1 MKLTEMYP
9 YAKLNMTICRMCK
22 TCNGEACRGL
32 TPGCGG
38 KGSGETFVRNVA
50 DLKKVTIRMQVLRDD
65 YDVDTSFDFF
75 GHQLKAPIFAA
86 PVTNYKGNYG
96 TSISETQ
103 IDQALCQGCDDE
115 GIMAFMGDCPIDALV
130 QDGFDALESVQGRGV
145 FTVKPWR
152 NDLTISKIK
161 SVNKVGCEII
171 AMDADAAGLVH
182 MKNTPTPLGFK
193 NISDLKEIRAAIT
206 GKFIVKGIMT
216 IEDAM
221 IALEAGVDGIVI
233 SNHGGR
239 VMDDGESTISV
250 LESISTAV
258 AGRMMVLVD
267 GGFRSGSDVFK
278 ALALGADGVL
288 IGRPYSHAAIGGGR
302 EGVGLYSAKI
312 INELAEVMRL
322 AGTQTL
328 SDIKLTTVKTDF
340 R

>member
-1 MKLTEMYP
+1 MKLIEIYP
-9 YAKLNMTICRMCK
+9 NAKLNMTICRMCK
-22 TCNGEACRGL
+22 ICNGEACRGL

-50 DLKKVTIRMQVLRDD
+50 DLKKVSLPMKVVRDD

-75 GHQLKAPIFAA
+75 GHQLRAPIFAA

-96 TSISETQ
+96 TYMSETK

-115 GIMAFMGDCPIDALV
+115 GIMAFMGDCPIDSLV
-130 QDGFDALESVQGRGV
+130 QDSFDALESVQGRGV

-152 NDLTISKIK
+152 NELVIDKI
-161 SVNKVGCEII
+161 NAATGVGCEII
-171 AMDADAAGLVH
+171 AMDVDAAGLIH

-193 NISDLKEIRAAIT
+193 NLKDLKEIKTAFA
-206 GKFIVKGIMT
+206 GKLIIKGIMT
-216 IEDAM
+216 IDDAL
-221 IALEAGVDGIVI
+221 IALEAGADGIVV

-250 LESISTAV
+250 LSVISSTV

-278 ALALGADGVL
+278 AIALGADGVM
-288 IGRPYSHAAIGGGR
+288 IGRPYSHVAIGGGR
-302 EGVGLYSAKI
+302 EGVALYTQKI
-312 INELAEVMRL
+312 INELAEVMRM

-328 SDIKLTTVKTDF
+328 SDIKKLAVKTNF
-340 R
+340 